1 MWYTQGSQYL
11 LLSDLRRD
19 CSPGR
24 IKKLKRTKTGINQ
37 IKHNHLIPID
47 EKSRKMFYHPIIPII
62 HEHNCYFHDIY
73 SMPELRNQSHTQ
85 VHHPHMSRPH
95 ESHPHKTILTH
106 ALNCR
111 RLFDTNRY
119 ILISVLFHLPILLC
133 VFIIQFCQHY
143 ICK

>member
-1 MWYTQGSQYL
+1 MKYVSQNITKSQYRIDILIHMWYTQGSQYL

-73 SMPELRNQSHTQ
+73 SMPELRNQSHTLKFTTHTYVPPTRVPPTQ
-85 VHHPHMSRPH
+85 
-95 ESHPHKTILTH
+95 KTILTH
-106 ALNCR
+106 AFQLQEAVR
-111 RLFDTNRY
+111 
-119 ILISVLFHLPILLC
+119 H
-133 VFIIQFCQHY
+133 
-143 ICK
+143 K

>member
-1 MWYTQGSQYL
+1 MKYVSQNITKSQYRIDILIHMWYTQGSQYL

-85 VHHPHMSRPH
+85 VHHPHICPAHTSP
-95 ESHPHKTILTH
+95 TH
-106 ALNCR
+106 TEDNFNPRFSIAGGCSTQIGT
-111 RLFDTNRY
+111 F
-119 ILISVLFHLPILLC
+119 
-133 VFIIQFCQHY
+133 
-143 ICK
+143 